1 MAELNVKN
9 GAVTYTINGKG
20 EVSFNPTDADFI
32 NRMYS
37 AFDAMEK
44 KQDAY
49 STQIRELAGTVEMF
63 DFARRLDEE
72 MRGVLDELFQ
82 APISEMAFGGISC
95 YALADGLPLWCNL
108 MLAVMDEINN
118 AAEREKGTTKMNEKV
133 NKYLVKYQKQQ
144 KK

>member
-20 EVSFNPTDADFI
+20 EVTFNPTDADFI
-32 NRMYS
+32 NRMYT

-63 DFARRLDEE
+63 DFARRL
-72 MRGVLDELFQ
+72 
-82 APISEMAFGGISC
+82 APLCQVPDSSGAFL
-95 YALADGLPLWCNL
+95 YALGRPSAGC
-108 MLAVMDEINN
+108 A
-118 AAEREKGTTKMNEKV
+118 GTS
-133 NKYLVKYQKQQ
+133 
-144 KK
+144 